1 MALRYPT
8 RLLHRITD
16 VSPEIL
22 TEMKVRA
29 VLLDVDDT
37 LSAHGSQEPFPG
49 SVEWAKTLLDHGFR
63 LMILSN
69 NTKERVAPFAGRY
82 GLPFLTFAAKPLPVG
97 YLRAA
102 HSMGVKP
109 RECVIVGDQV
119 FTDVL
124 GANLCGMKSILLD
137 PITTQTAFSFRVR
150 RKWEEPVRRKM
161 AQKEKRSGRNE

>member
-8 RLLHRITD
+8 RMLHRITD
-16 VSPEIL
+16 VSPEL
-22 TEMKVRA
+22 LAQMKVRA

-37 LSAHGSQEPFPG
+37 LSAHGSQIPYPG
-49 SVEWAKTLLDHGFR
+49 SVEWAQELVDRGFQ
-63 LMILSN
+63 LIILSN
-69 NTKERVAPFAGRY
+69 NTKDRVAPFAGKY

-102 HSMGVKP
+102 RRLGVKP

-124 GANLCGMKSILLD
+124 GANLCGMQSILLD
-137 PITTQTAFSFRVR
+137 PITLQDSFSFRVR
-150 RKWEEPVRRKM
+150 RKWEKPVRRKM
-161 AQKEKRSGRNE
+161 TEKERRSQDNE

>member
-8 RLLHRITD
+8 KMLHRITD

-22 TEMKVRA
+22 AEMKVRA

-37 LSAHGSQEPFPG
+37 LSAHGSQTPFPG
-49 SVEWAKTLLDHGFR
+49 SIEWAAGMLQHGFR

-69 NTKERVAPFAGRY
+69 NTKDRVAPFAGQY
-82 GLPFLTFAAKPLPVG
+82 DLPFLTFAAKPLPVG

-102 HSMGVKP
+102 RRLGVKP

-137 PITTQTAFSFRVR
+137 PITLQESFSFRVR
-150 RKWEEPVRRKM
+150 REWEKPVRQKM
-161 AQKEKRSGRNE
+161 AEREERSQKNE

>member
-8 RLLHRITD
+8 RMLHRITD
-16 VSPEIL
+16 VSPEL
-22 TEMKVRA
+22 LAQMKVRA

-37 LSAHGSQEPFPG
+37 LSAHGSQIPYPG
-49 SVEWAKTLLDHGFR
+49 SVEWAQELVDRGFQ
-63 LMILSN
+63 LIILSN
-69 NTKERVAPFAGRY
+69 NTKDRVAPFAKQY

-102 HSMGVKP
+102 RRLGVKP

-124 GANLCGMKSILLD
+124 GANLCGMQSILLD
-137 PITTQTAFSFRVR
+137 PITLQDSFSFRVR
-150 RKWEEPVRRKM
+150 RKWEKPVRRKM
-161 AQKEKRSGRNE
+161 TEKERRSQDNE

>member
-8 RLLHRITD
+8 RMLHRITD
-16 VSPEIL
+16 VSPDIL
-22 TEMKVRA
+22 AKMKVRA

-37 LSAHGSQEPFPG
+37 LSAHGSQTPYPG
-49 SVEWAKTLLDHGFR
+49 SVEWASELLQRGFR

-69 NTKERVAPFAGRY
+69 NTRDRVAPFAKQY
-82 GLPFLTFAAKPLPVG
+82 GLPFLTFAVKPLPVG

-102 HSMGVKP
+102 RRLGVKP

-137 PITTQTAFSFRVR
+137 PITLQDSFSFRVR
-150 RKWEEPVRRKM
+150 REWEEPVRKKM
-161 AQKEKRSGRNE
+161 AEREERSQKNE